1 MGTAMAEKPPPPQVR
16 RLELAPELEHEE
28 PTNPR
33 IKRSN
38 HLTRLLSLGVA
49 GGFSVATLATV
60 AVAYRALASEAKDAG
75 TAAAKVELAP
85 VIEAV
90 KAHEGRLQNLEQ
102 RTTATQADVHEA
114 RGELRDLYKAVM
126 EGKRSERLERP
137 VPPLDGGHP

>member
-1 MGTAMAEKPPPPQVR
+1 MADLPPSPRPSPR
-16 RLELAPELEHEE
+16 PDIAPELEREE

-38 HLTRLLSLGVA
+38 HFTRLVSLGVA

-60 AVAYRALASEAKDAG
+60 AVAYRALAADAKDAG

-85 VIEAV
+85 VVEAV
-90 KAHEGRLQNLEQ
+90 KGHEARMQVLEQ
-102 RTTATQADVHEA
+102 TSKQTQADVHEA

-126 EGKRSERLERP
+126 EGKRSEKLERP